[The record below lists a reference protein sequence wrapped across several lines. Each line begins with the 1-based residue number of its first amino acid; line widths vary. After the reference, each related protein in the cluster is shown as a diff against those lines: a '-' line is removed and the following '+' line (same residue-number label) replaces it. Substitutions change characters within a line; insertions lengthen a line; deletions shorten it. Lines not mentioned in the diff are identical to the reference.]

1 MEMAANFIKEKFC
14 HTRRNDAVGQ
24 GFTDYE

>member
-1 MEMAANFIKEKFC
+1 MEMAAKIIKGKIC